1 MAMEA
6 GDTCRSI
13 VSDVSQKTKPDMVFK
28 RARAAA
34 EKMRTMD
41 FESRVQ
47 ILRSAEAAMR
57 AGADELVNSMID
69 ETAIPL
75 RHARD
80 LFAMSLKKLNYSYG
94 YLSQMGTDCYPE
106 LQSDRVAFTL
116 SEPFGIVFAVFPFIT
131 PLYLAAE
138 IFTAAIITGN
148 TIVYHAPEE
157 VSDSFSKMRDIF
169 IEAGVPEDA
178 LISLTCVT
186 SEDVVRAAQHPEIDI
201 VVSMAGS
208 YGRALSS
215 AAGGALKQAWLSIT
229 GKNPTLVFEDAD
241 VDLAARETA
250 WSANFISGLVCTDTE
265 LVLVQRSIA
274 KEFKEKLVEYVK
286 QLRVGDPWDE
296 SVDVGPIVF
305 PRIVENATRQLSEAV
320 AAGAKVVCGGEVNGA
335 YFQPTVLEGVRPDMA
350 IAQERTSAPI
360 TPLVE
365 FSREEEAIALANNNP
380 YGLRASVF
388 TRDLARAFRVVG
400 QIKAGGIMVNHAPF
414 HHEAT
419 YPSGGYKQSGLGT
432 LRYLIEE
439 LRRKKLVVFHNVP
452 MAGFAAS

>member
-1 MAMEA
+1 MTTEA
-6 GDTCRSI
+6 NAACVSAVSISPRPTDTDTI
-13 VSDVSQKTKPDMVFK
+13 FN
-28 RARAAA
+28 RARKVA
-34 EKMRTMD
+34 EKMRAMD
-41 FESRVQ
+41 FEFRVQ

-57 AGADELVNSMID
+57 AREEDLVNTMIN
-69 ETAIPL
+69 ETGIPL

-94 YLSQMGTDCYPE
+94 YLSQMATDCYPE
-106 LQSDRVAFTL
+106 LKSDRVAFTL
-116 SEPFGIVFAVFPFIT
+116 SEPFGIAFAVFPFIS

-138 IFTAAIITGN
+138 IFAAAVITGN
-148 TIVYHAPEE
+148 TVVYYAPDE
-157 VSDSFSKMRDIF
+157 VSGSFAKMRAVF
-169 IEAGVPEDA
+169 LEAGVMEDA
-178 LISLTCVT
+178 LINLTCPT
-186 SEDVVRAAQHPEIDI
+186 SDDVVRAAQHPEVDI

-208 YGRALSS
+208 YGRTLSS

-241 VDLAARETA
+241 LDLAARETA

-265 LVLVQRSIA
+265 LVLVHRSVA
-274 KEFKEKLVEYVK
+274 KVFKEKLVGYIK

-296 SVDVGPIVF
+296 SVEIGPIVF
-305 PRIVENATRQLSEAV
+305 PRIVENATRQLKEAL
-320 AAGAKVVCGGEVNGA
+320 ADGAKIVCGGEVTGS
-335 YFQPTVLEGVRPDMA
+335 YFQPTVLEDVRPDMA
-350 IAQERTSAPI
+350 IALERTSAPI

-365 FSREEEAIALANNNP
+365 FSREEEAIAMANSNP

-388 TRDLARAFRVVG
+388 TRDLGRAFRAAG
-400 QIKAGGIMVNHAPF
+400 QIKAGGIMMNHAPF
-414 HHEAT
+414 HDEAI

-452 MAGFAAS
+452 MSGLATP